1 MSDKTDDNTPEE
13 NLKSL
18 EQYLQESTMAI
29 RFSIGLTGQAI
40 KTIGD
45 FAHDTGL
52 AWLRL
57 MEDLGGLIEPD
68 DPDRLK
74 RGLPVSDGD
83 GEGCPVRV
91 ASICICPARK
101 AGLCICIWG
110 VRHPTRG
117 VWYHG

>member
-57 MEDLGGLIEPD
+57 MEDLGRLIDQQDEIPD
-68 DPDRLK
+68 SDPDPAPNHPSRLT
-74 RGLPVSDGD
+74 VID
-83 GEGCPVRV
+83 GEG
-91 ASICICPARK
+91 K
-101 AGLCICIWG
+101 G
-110 VRHPTRG
+110 
-117 VWYHG
+117 